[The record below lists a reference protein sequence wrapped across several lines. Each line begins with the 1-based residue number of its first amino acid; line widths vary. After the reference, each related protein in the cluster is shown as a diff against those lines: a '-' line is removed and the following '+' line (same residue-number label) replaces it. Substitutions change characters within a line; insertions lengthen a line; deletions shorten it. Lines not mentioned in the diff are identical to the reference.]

1 MRIVFVL
8 AAALMM
14 AAPAVAQ
21 PGDWQ
26 ISRQAGGC
34 SVGKAG
40 AEVNTRLLRNQS
52 GKMILIAARPDW
64 TGDEPADIQLAID
77 GGAALTL
84 QAQKLGPL
92 ALVLIEDAALETELR
107 AARTL
112 TWTTPWGVFNA
123 QVEGLGEAFDA
134 LSRC

>member
-1 MRIVFVL
+1 MQIVFVL
-8 AAALMM
+8 VAAVMM
-14 AAPAVAQ
+14 AAPAMAQ

-40 AEVNTRLLRNQS
+40 ADVNTRLLRNHS

-64 TGDEPADIQLAID
+64 TGDEPADVQLSID
-77 GGAALTL
+77 GAAALAL

-92 ALVLIEDAALETELR
+92 ALVLVEDAALEANLR

-123 QVEGLGEAFDA
+123 QVAGLGEAFDA